1 MNGKEDA
8 IRVGIPLMGLAPVAV
23 VFATL
28 MVLFL
33 GVDYLANGA
42 MENDGYLRILT
53 LPLAATFGAAL
64 GRVASSTS
72 ASMEFD
78 GSYSKSD
85 DSPDYRFG
93 IFMMSFF
100 AILVIPML
108 VPSISAS
115 IENITIFTISFMAIS
130 TLFLTSLRRNEEA
143 NLLLALV
150 VGFHFAVSHA
160 AHSQFDSSAWV
171 GTEAELI
178 DASRSATAS
187 ILFAFWASAC
197 ALGAILAVAMRG
209 TLDHRGVGP
218 LFSDLPTFEAS
229 DKSSRITMGI
239 MSLILAV
246 QLLPLLW
253 VGSLETL
260 TEYTEHIYLGSVWA
274 LFTTFV
280 ILFWAFCRAEGWQV
294 WGALVAVNW
303 ILYTLARMV
312 EIGSDLLGSTLSSDD
327 GLSGVA
333 WVFLIFWLNV
343 AAVIFSSRGYFGDT
357 APRRENSQIRA
368 WWNKNYYGIMVG
380 LALFVALAV
389 RTGWNVL
396 PAMNA
401 SGTQLWDMTGGS
413 DPWYMKRVIDYVVAE
428 RSHYIFD
435 ADRAYPMGSI
445 NPRPPLFSWSI
456 ALGGIGLSWITG
468 APSSEEATMV
478 WWSVASMPAI
488 YGALIVLPVAA
499 IARRVHSNLAGI
511 FAAWLIALMPGHIGH
526 STFAL
531 ADHDSFALLFISMAF
546 YFWVKA
552 MEGLSTERIFENP
565 SKNPLYLIAGI
576 REMWSR
582 NPVVMSNATLSGISF
597 ATAAL
602 GWKGFVYGPGILFLA
617 FGAQVVMNL
626 FRGRDSLP
634 ITAASLQMLFT
645 SFLIPL
651 PFYMWPGMDLLFDP
665 SGFQPMF
672 YIIGFTMALGWVT
685 CSFRDRPW
693 LLVIGSGAALFTG
706 ILGTLYLLQT
716 MELYN
721 GWDILFTGGF
731 YFSKN
736 KIFGTIGEA
745 QAPSRGVLFASY
757 GPIVTLIAVSCAM
770 YLIWR
775 GSRKESQSQLLLG
788 TWVIVAAYMAWSAGR
803 FIFNA
808 TPAMAVVGGLGMAML
823 WKSADPV
830 GFVKE
835 WRRSGI
841 GSPSARRKST
851 WTATKKHP
859 GIPALILVFMLV
871 ASQHMTYGIDSGIPR
886 GQAAASDV
894 DQTIYEISP
903 DFLRDLSILNGAEYD
918 SESGQ
923 LWYMGTFGPGFNG
936 ADWNTAYEWLSEQ
949 DTDVGF
955 SERPA
960 FVSWWDYGFQAL
972 AQGQHP
978 TVADNFQSGIPN
990 SGGMLLSQGQDD
1002 TLALFIM
1009 TLSQGDR
1016 RSNNGDFTTDFSEAI
1031 DDYMDT
1037 SQMQEFD
1044 SILSIDVG
1052 DSSFVVQRSMEI
1064 IATDGVVELLR
1075 GHSLEESGIPSDDES
1090 WMVYFDGEPYGEPMN
1105 ETEARASFDE
1115 ARGRTSEFDESTT
1128 HYMIGNYRYTNDLIE
1143 DFDDVSTGLHRANS
1157 KLAMGRAFLLTAFD
1171 SSQLV
1176 DMYHSITTSVTYEVQ
1191 DYEEGLGVTVERNND
1206 IRYFAVDNRL
1216 YPLGG
1221 SYYED
1226 YSYHRGQTTG
1236 IFHAPTALSG
1246 LDLDNYISTNY
1257 LTQRGADG
1265 PVIPRTSE
1273 EYEQEYLNDVVRQQS
1288 GAAQDATEVIQMIDI
1303 DYQHQ
1308 DAFFET
1314 MVARVYV
1321 GYGSSTLGL
1330 PGDASQPAPH
1340 FYTTGTPGSPLES
1353 AIPMPGAMM
1362 NHFVLANWYDLPCE
1376 LDESGEKLD
1385 SECTDPVVG
1394 NANTQV
1400 KILKYYSGATISGT
1414 VELDGIGPVPNA
1426 RILIERDAF
1435 SGEETADENGHVVDR
1450 DGRTYWIPIGT
1461 TDADEEGA
1469 FSFVAPAGKIRV
1481 SAFFGEPDLDSARAT
1496 LMSGS
1501 YGMTEIL
1508 SESNSNRNINPISGI
1523 LGNVS
1528 GSTWLAEHTVNISGS
1543 DGHSNGVSNI
1553 DVTINVDPTHATGQ
1567 LAWSG
1572 APEFEDEPIIG
1583 VDMELSPMWD
1593 AIQMDPYTVTTS
1605 NGTVT
1610 GTDLVFNGI
1619 GQVTFTGEGS
1629 VLSTSVVTVSDF
1641 TGNFSQ
1647 EIMNNHSLT
1656 GDGRFDGRGTL
1667 SGTISEDLGGDLQ
1680 IQVCSENGT
1689 MPENLSFCELSS
1701 GDFLIDG
1708 QVNASG
1714 RFTSNG
1720 STIFTQY
1727 MYHASMVASGKFDV
1741 DTSEEMDTY
1750 GTINGTGTFSG
1761 AGSFSGPMVKPG
1773 TFHLMDAIPGEY
1785 EVTVIFEDG
1794 SRATL
1799 DEAFIVSSNPGSQV
1813 SEVQIM
1819 GSTIGGKLVDETDQ
1833 VIEGGVALYQEGD
1846 SFSDAVDD
1854 CEVVHFAPCMILPEE
1869 DGKLNFGPVFPGNY
1883 TVEIDIDNDGFP
1895 EFLEDYIFDANEATD
1910 IQIPFPI
1917 SQTFDVSFELLDAD
1931 ENVPDLN
1938 VSFKANDGSDGM
1950 VDAIFD
1956 NATGTYYVE
1965 LAPGEWLL
1973 DYTLGDTKQIW
1984 EVIDVDADSFET
1996 FEFRTSLLVS
2006 GIVYYEENVSAEFN
2020 PDDNKLIGSDV
2031 AVEFHWDGF
2040 STSAV
2045 TNESSE
2051 FSISLPEGAVVDA
2064 TVEGIVASLVAGD
2077 SFTVSEDMD
2086 AVVMVARPG
2095 ISISGMVS
2103 INRANNLYSPSFAGW
2118 EQITVTADSEEHDV
2132 TWREQIPVDGLFDM
2146 VLPEGNW
2153 TFDIE
2158 GPEFLGATPI
2168 QKNIDDKNTSLE
2180 MILHPSNGTLSVTM
2194 FIDHSNDGNSSN
2206 GTLVSYDFEIVSM
2219 MAAGAGESIAANGT
2233 EWVQEGI
2240 AEISLEPGSYSVV
2253 NLISDPNNGD
2263 LFGTRILSPVQS
2275 FEIGLDGGLVER
2287 TVSFD
2292 PEWRVSLSLT
2302 NESGGP
2308 LADQMFRMINSD
2320 NGWTSTYYTDSNGTW
2335 VEHVEEGSWILWVE
2349 PFPSPGGVSETLREA
2364 VNVSYENAAEELSF
2378 STTEIATV
2386 SLNLTEDLSGEP
2398 LSGFTIVLESVDG
2411 LGSIELGE
2419 TDSDGLVTA
2428 LISPGTW
2435 SAEMVM
2441 MEGGVMWELDSTEL
2455 TLSSGSN
2462 PEISLIANRS
2472 SELRGNVYW
2481 DFNDDDDSDVGEG
2494 VEGVIVTIRQSCD
2507 DEISDS
2513 EPDSKLFTGNLTTDP
2528 NGDWSVFQ
2536 PSGTTWCITTHMEGF
2551 GQEEITVSLDTS
2563 SNDVEIELTAG
2574 LVDVGGIV
2582 SYIDEIQFSE
2592 ISDSLILELFPAEGL
2607 VRDPVTPTK
2616 NLEDGVWKGNWSA
2629 QVEPG
2634 EWIIRA
2640 SVEEGGLIAMANIE
2654 ADVIEGG
2661 FEDMGLISGGWLILE
2676 TLWLDYDGVS
2686 RTLADVDSPEL
2697 VINIGAG
2704 ISWVAQ
2710 LDDDGGLRMLLPGG
2724 MAETSSEFVVNQM
2737 DRNMTYSGGR
2747 TVGMQAGQE
2756 TPPTVISH
2764 TRVSNHEVTL
2774 RVISSSGGDPSHDGG
2789 VADLLAQLDENN
2801 SEFQPLEFVM
2811 GVDYLGHEPFDTFSA
2826 QALVPGTDGGDWLVE
2841 FHNGSG
2847 EWNTTVSFDVG
2858 LENTLNFTDLNVRI
2872 SPANKSVAHSL
2883 SNGHSVNIDVFT
2895 TDGYYAEETV
2905 VVRIPQIHG
2914 FSVEPMDAVYG
2925 VSSGET
2931 IQIGIDITNT
2941 GNGDE
2946 KFEFSFDDSELPEGW
2961 ERTGATSHT
2970 LGAFVSTTHSISV
2983 ITPENAT
2990 GGPYTI
2996 YASVTDKVGGTYPD
3010 IEINVEV
3017 SNPVISIT
3025 GHQSYT
3031 GGDPVAF
3038 TTNGWAVTVFN
3049 GGLVDALG
3057 VTLNGTICG
3066 DSTCSSEI
3074 AFDMDTRD
3082 VPSMSEVTFDIS
3094 LDLTDYG
3101 PDSYYL
3107 RFVVVEETVD
3117 GEVLP
3122 YLSEQGGVSNVD
3134 VRSPPVEGTT
3144 DWIGWILGALIV
3156 LAIGMLTRPRS
3167 RRPNAPF

>member
-8 IRVGIPLMGLAPVAV
+8 TRVGIPLMGLAPVTV
-23 VFATL
+23 VFATI

-33 GVDYLANGA
+33 GVDYVANGA
-42 MENDGYLRILT
+42 MENDGYVRILT
-53 LPLAATFGAAL
+53 LPLVASLGAAL
-64 GRVASSTS
+64 GRVAAASSS
-72 ASMEFD
+72 SGEFD
-78 GSYSKSD
+78 DSYSKSE
-85 DSPDYRFG
+85 SPIDYRFG
-93 IFMMSFF
+93 ISMLSFMALL
-100 AILVIPML
+100 AIPLFL
-108 VPSISAS
+108 PSISET
-115 IENITIFTISFMAIS
+115 IDNITISTLVFMAIS
-130 TLFLTSLRRNEEA
+130 TLFLTYSNRNEEA
-143 NLLLALV
+143 NLLLAV
-150 VGFHFAVSHA
+150 VIGFHLAVSHA
-160 AHSQFDSSAWV
+160 AHTQLDSSAWA
-171 GTEAELI
+171 GSEADLI
-178 DASRSATAS
+178 DAARSSTAS
-187 ILFAFWASAC
+187 ILFAFWASAT
-197 ALGAILAVAMRG
+197 ALGAMLTVAMRG
-209 TLDHRGVGP
+209 TLDNPGEGS
-218 LFSDLPTFEAS
+218 LFGDLPVF
-229 DKSSRITMGI
+229 DRLDNSSLNTMGT

-246 QLLPLLW
+246 QLLPLIWIGNLQ
-253 VGSLETL
+253 SL
-260 TEYTEHIYLGSVWA
+260 TEYTEHVYLGSVWA
-274 LFTTFV
+274 LFCTFV
-280 ILFWAFCRAEGWQV
+280 IAFWAFCRAEGWQV
-294 WGALVAVNW
+294 VGSLVAVNW

-312 EIGSDLLGSTLSSDD
+312 EIGSDFLGNTLSSDD

-357 APRRENSQIRA
+357 APRRENSKLRV
-368 WWNKNYYGIMVG
+368 WWNRNHYGILVG

-445 NPRPPLFSWSI
+445 NPRPPLFSWSL

-468 APSSEEATMV
+468 AESSSDMV
-478 WWSVASMPAI
+478 WWSVASLPAI
-488 YGALIVLPVAA
+488 YGALIVLPLAA
-499 IARRVHSNLAGI
+499 TARRVHSDLAGI
-511 FAAWLIALMPGHIGH
+511 FTAWLIALMPGHIGH

-552 MEGLSTERIFENP
+552 MEGLGSDRLFGKP
-565 SKNPLYLIAGI
+565 SRNPLYLFAGI
-576 REMWSR
+576 REMWAV
-582 NPVVMSNATLSGISF
+582 NPTVMANATLSGISF

-617 FGAQVVMNL
+617 FGVQVVMNL

-634 ITAASLQMLFT
+634 ITSASLQMLFT
-645 SFLIPL
+645 AFLIPL
-651 PFYMWPGMDLLFDP
+651 PFYMWPGMGLLFDP

-672 YIIGFTMALGWVT
+672 YIIGFTFALGWVT

-693 LLVIGSGAALFTG
+693 LLVIGSGAALFSG
-706 ILGTLYLLQT
+706 ILGALYLLQSLN
-716 MELYN
+716 LYN

-757 GPIVTLIAVSCAM
+757 GPVVTLIAVSCAM
-770 YLIWR
+770 FLIWR
-775 GSRKESQSQLLLG
+775 GSRKERQSQLLLG

-823 WKSADPV
+823 WKSADPT

-851 WTATKKHP
+851 WPATKKHP
-859 GIPALILVFMLV
+859 AIPALMLVFMLV
-871 ASQHMTYGIDSGIPR
+871 ASQHITYGIDSGIPR
-886 GQAAASDV
+886 GEPAATDV

-918 SESGQ
+918 ADSGQ

-949 DTDVGF
+949 DADVGF

-1002 TLALFIM
+1002 TLSLFIM

-1016 RSNNGDFTTDFSEAI
+1016 RSNAGSFTSGFS
-1031 DDYMDT
+1031 DVLSQHMDEN
-1037 SQMQEFD
+1037 QKHEFD

-1052 DSSFVVQRSMEI
+1052 DSSFVTDRSMEV

-1075 GHSLEESGIPSDDES
+1075 GYSLMESGIPSDEES
-1090 WMVYFDGEPYGEPMN
+1090 WMVYFDSEPYGGPYN
-1105 ETEARASFDE
+1105 ETEARAAFDE
-1115 ARGRTSEFDESTT
+1115 ARGRSSTFVDLTT
-1128 HYMIGNYRYTNDLIE
+1128 HYMIGNYRYTKDLIV

-1157 KLAMGRAFLLTAFD
+1157 KLALGRAFLLTAFD
-1171 SSQLV
+1171 SSELV
-1176 DMYHSITTSVTYEVQ
+1176 DMYHDITSSVSYEVQ

-1236 IFHAPTALSG
+1236 IFHAPTSLSG
-1246 LDLDNYISTNY
+1246 LDLDDYISTNY

-1265 PVIPRTSE
+1265 PVIPRTAD
-1273 EYEQEYLNDVVRQQS
+1273 EYEEEYLNDVVRQQS
-1288 GAAQDATEVIQMIDI
+1288 GAAQDATEIIQMIDI
-1303 DYQHQ
+1303 DYQHE

-1330 PGDASQPAPH
+1330 PGEASQPAPH
-1340 FYTTGTPGSPLES
+1340 FYSTGTPGSPLES

-1362 NHFVLANWYDLPCE
+1362 NHFALANWYDLPCE
-1376 LDESGEKLD
+1376 LDDSGEKLD
-1385 SECTDPVVG
+1385 SDCNDPVVG

-1400 KILKYYSGATISGT
+1400 KVLKYYSGATLSGT
-1414 VELDGIGPVPNA
+1414 VELDGMGPVPNA

-1435 SGEETADENGHVVDR
+1435 SGEEVANENGEVVDR
-1450 DGRTYWIPIGT
+1450 DDRTYWIPIGT
-1461 TDADEEGA
+1461 TDADEDGT
-1469 FSFVAPAGKIRV
+1469 FSFTVPAGKIRV
-1481 SAFFGEPDLDSARAT
+1481 SAFFGEPDLDAART
-1496 LMSGS
+1496 TVISGS

-1508 SESNSNRNINPISGI
+1508 SETNTNRNINPISGI

-1528 GSTWLAEHTVNISGS
+1528 GSTWLAEQIVNISGT
-1543 DGHSNGVSNI
+1543 DGHSNGNSLI
-1553 DVTINVDPTHATGQ
+1553 EVTVNVEPTHATGQ
-1567 LAWSG
+1567 LVWQG
-1572 APEFEDEPIIG
+1572 APEFEGESIVG
-1583 VDMELSPMWD
+1583 VDIEISPQWEQ
-1593 AIQMDPYTVTTS
+1593 IQMDSYTVTTS
-1605 NGTVT
+1605 NGTVV
-1610 GTDLVFNGI
+1610 GNDLVFNGI
-1619 GQVTFTGEGS
+1619 GEVTFTGDGS
-1629 VLSTSVVTVSDF
+1629 VRSTTVATVSDF

-1647 EIMNNHSLT
+1647 EIMHNHSLT
-1656 GDGRFDGRGTL
+1656 GEGMFEGKGTL
-1667 SGTISEDLGGDLQ
+1667 EGTLLDEISPVD
-1680 IQVCSENGT
+1680 CNENGT
-1689 MPENLSFCELSS
+1689 MPENQTLCNLE
-1701 GDFLIDG
+1701 DG
-1708 QVNASG
+1708 GIYLEGTMNATG

-1720 STIFTQY
+1720 STIFTQHL
-1727 MYHASMVASGKFDV
+1727 YHASMVASGIFEV
-1741 DTSEEMDTY
+1741 DTSEEMETY

-1761 AGSFSGPMVKPG
+1761 EGSFSGPMVKSG

-1785 EVTVIFEDG
+1785 ELTVIFEDG
-1794 SRATL
+1794 TRATL
-1799 DEAFIVSSNPGSQV
+1799 DESFIVSMNPSSQV
-1813 SEVQIM
+1813 PEVSIH
-1819 GSTIGGKLVDETDQ
+1819 GGTIGGKLVDESGEVLQ
-1833 VIEGGVALYQEGD
+1833 GGAALYATGGTI
-1846 SFSDAVDD
+1846 SDAVDD
-1854 CEVVHFAPCMILPEE
+1854 CSDAHFAPCMIVPDDE
-1869 DGKLNFGPVFPGNY
+1869 GKMNFGPVVPGNY

-1895 EFLEDYIFDANEATD
+1895 EFMEDYVFDANQATD
-1910 IQIPFPI
+1910 VQIPFPI
-1917 SQTFDVSFELLDAD
+1917 ASTFDITFEMLDGD
-1931 ENVPDLN
+1931 ENVRDLN
-1938 VSFKANDGSDGM
+1938 VSFRTNDGTENI
-1950 VDAIFD
+1950 VDAVFD
-1956 NATGTYYVE
+1956 NDSGTYYVE
-1965 LAPGEWLL
+1965 LTPGEWLL
-1973 DYTLGDTKQIW
+1973 DHTLDETKQIW
-1984 EVIDVDADSFET
+1984 EVIEVDADSTEA
-1996 FEFRTSLLVS
+1996 FEFRTSMLVS
-2006 GIVYYEENVSAEFN
+2006 GIVYYEENASAEFN
-2020 PDDNKLIGSDV
+2020 PEENKLIGSDV
-2031 AVEFHWDGF
+2031 IVEFHWDGF
-2040 STSAV
+2040 STTAL
-2045 TNESSE
+2045 TNETSE
-2051 FSISLPEGAVVDA
+2051 FTIHLPEGAVVDA
-2064 TVEGIVASLVAGD
+2064 TVEGMVAALVAGNR
-2077 SFTVSEDMD
+2077 FTVSEGMEEL
-2086 AVVMVARPG
+2086 VMVARPG
-2095 ISISGMVS
+2095 ITISGMVS
-2103 INRANNLYSPSFAGW
+2103 VNRANNLYSPSFSGW
-2118 EQITVTADSEEHDV
+2118 EQITVTADSEDHDV
-2132 TWREQIPVDGLFDM
+2132 TWREQLPVDGLFDM
-2146 VLPEGNW
+2146 ILPEGNW

-2158 GPEFLGATPI
+2158 GPEFLGASPI
-2168 QKNIDDKNTSLE
+2168 QKYIDDKNTSVE

-2194 FIDHSNDGNSSN
+2194 FIDHSGDGNSSN
-2206 GTLVSYDFEIVSM
+2206 GTLVSYGFGIVSM
-2219 MAAGAGESIAANGT
+2219 MMAGASENITANGT
-2233 EWVQEGI
+2233 EWVQEGN
-2240 AEISLEPGSYSVV
+2240 AEVSLEPGTYSVV
-2253 NLISDPNNGD
+2253 VEISDPEGGD
-2263 LFGTRILSPVQS
+2263 IFGTRILSAIQS
-2275 FEIGLDGGLVER
+2275 FQIGLEGGIVER
-2287 TVSFD
+2287 SISFD
-2292 PEWRVSLSLT
+2292 PEWRVSLSLS

-2308 LADQMFRMINSD
+2308 LADQMFRMINMD
-2320 NGWTSTYYTDSNGTW
+2320 NGWTQTHYTDSNGSW
-2335 VEHVEEGSWILWVE
+2335 VDHVEEGSWILSID
-2349 PFPSPGGVSETLREA
+2349 PFENADGASETLREVVQA
-2364 VNVSYENAAEELSF
+2364 SPENAAEETSF
-2378 STTEIATV
+2378 STSEVATF
-2386 SLNLTEDLSGEP
+2386 SLNLTEDISEEP
-2398 LSGFTIVLESVDG
+2398 IPSMTIVLNSGDG
-2411 LGSIELGE
+2411 LGSISLDE
-2419 TDSDGLVTA
+2419 TDSDGMVTA
-2428 LISPGTW
+2428 SIYPGTW
-2435 SAEMVM
+2435 SAELSFT
-2441 MEGGVMWELDSTEL
+2441 ENGVMWQLESEDFI
-2455 TLSSGSN
+2455 LSPGPNS
-2462 PEISLIANRS
+2462 EIQLIANRS
-2472 SELRGNVYW
+2472 SELSGNIFW
-2481 DFNDDDDSDVGEG
+2481 DFNDNDESNVGEG
-2494 VEGVIVTIRQSCD
+2494 VEGVTVSIRESCEAEFTD
-2507 DEISDS
+2507 SD
-2513 EPDSKLFTGNLTTDP
+2513 PDAMYFTGNLTTDL

-2536 PSGTTWCITTHMEGF
+2536 PSETAWCVTTDMEGF
-2551 GQEEITVSLDTS
+2551 SEEEIAVTLGS
-2563 SNDVEIELTAG
+2563 SPNDVDIELTAG
-2574 LVDVGGIV
+2574 LVEVGGVI
-2582 SYIDEIQFSE
+2582 SYIDDMEFSE
-2592 ISDSLILELFPAEGL
+2592 ISDSIVLELFPAEGL

-2629 QVEPG
+2629 EVEPG

-2640 SVEEGGLIAMANIE
+2640 SVEEEGLIAMANVE
-2654 ADVIEGG
+2654 ADVLEGG
-2661 FEDMGLISGGWLILE
+2661 FEDIGLISGGWLVLQ
-2676 TLWLDYDGVS
+2676 TQWLDYDGNS
-2686 RTLADVDSPEL
+2686 KTLADVEEPEL

-2704 ISWVAQ
+2704 ISWVVE
-2710 LDDDGGLRMLLPGG
+2710 LDDEGGFRMLLPGG
-2724 MAETSSEFVVNQM
+2724 MAETSSEFEVNQM
-2737 DRNMTYSGGR
+2737 GRNMTYSGGR
-2747 TVGMQAGQE
+2747 TVSMQAGQE

-2764 TRVSNHEVTL
+2764 TRVSNHEVNL
-2774 RVISSSGGDPSHDGG
+2774 HVISSSGGDPSHDGG
-2789 VADLLAQLDENN
+2789 VDDLMAMTGTN
-2801 SEFQPLEFVM
+2801 STFQPLEFVF

-2858 LENTLNFTDLNVRI
+2858 LENTLNFTDLHVRI
-2872 SPANKSVAHSL
+2872 SPANQSVAHSL
-2883 SNGHSVNIDVFT
+2883 SEGHSVNIDVFT
-2895 TDGYYAEETV
+2895 TDGYYAEENV
-2905 VVRIPQIHG
+2905 VVRIPPIHG
-2914 FSVEPMDAVYG
+2914 FSVEPMDDVYG
-2925 VSSGET
+2925 ISSGDT
-2931 IQIGIDITNT
+2931 VQIGIDFTNA

-2961 ERTGATSHT
+2961 ERTGSTSHT

-3038 TTNGWAVTVFN
+3038 TTNGWAVTVYN
-3049 GGLVDALG
+3049 DGLVDAPG

-3066 DSTCSSEI
+3066 DSTCSTEI
-3074 AFDMDTRD
+3074 AFDTDTRD
-3082 VPSMSEVTFDIS
+3082 VPSMSEVIFDIS

-3107 RFVVVEETVD
+3107 RFVIVEESVT

-3122 YLSEQGGVSNVD
+3122 YLDDQGGVSNVD

-3156 LAIGMLTRPRS
+3156 LAIGMLTKPRS

>member
-8 IRVGIPLMGLAPVAV
+8 TRVGIPLMGLAPVTV

-33 GVDYLANGA
+33 GVDYVANGA
-42 MENDGYLRILT
+42 MENDGYVRILT
-53 LPLAATFGAAL
+53 LPLAAAFGAAL
-64 GRVASSTS
+64 GRVAASSS
-72 ASMEFD
+72 SHGSSD
-78 GSYSKSD
+78 DSYSKSEG
-85 DSPDYRFG
+85 SSDYRFG
-93 IFMMSFF
+93 IFMVSFT
-100 AILVIPML
+100 AILAIPVL
-108 VPSISAS
+108 IPSISS
-115 IENITIFTISFMAIS
+115 TIENITIFTIVFMAIS
-130 TLFLTSLRRNEEA
+130 TLFLARLSRNEEA
-143 NLLLALV
+143 NILLAV
-150 VGFHFAVSHA
+150 VIGFHLAVSHA
-160 AHSQFDSSAWV
+160 AHTQFDSSAWA
-171 GTEAELI
+171 GSEAELI

-209 TLDHRGVGP
+209 TLDNRGKGP
-218 LFSDLPTFEAS
+218 LFADLPTF
-229 DKSSRITMGI
+229 DRTNKSSMAIMGV

-260 TEYTEHIYLGSVWA
+260 TEYSEHVYLGSVWA
-274 LFTTFV
+274 LVCTFV
-280 ILFWAFCRAEGWQV
+280 IFFWAFCRAEGWQV

-312 EIGSDLLGSTLSSDD
+312 EIGSDFLGSTLSSDD

-357 APRRENSQIRA
+357 APRRENSQLRA
-368 WWNKNYYGIMVG
+368 WWNRNYYGILVG
-380 LALFVALAV
+380 LALFVAIAV

-435 ADRAYPMGSI
+435 ADRAYPMGAI
-445 NPRPPLFSWSI
+445 NPRPPLFSWSL
-456 ALGGIGLSWITG
+456 ALGGIALSWLTG
-468 APSSEEATMV
+468 ASEATMV
-478 WWSVASMPAI
+478 WWSVASLPAI
-488 YGALIVLPVAA
+488 YGALIVLPLAA
-499 IARRVHSNLAGI
+499 IARRVHSDLAGI
-511 FAAWLIALMPGHIGH
+511 FTAWLIALMPGHIGH

-552 MEGLSTERIFENP
+552 MEGLGTDRIFESP
-565 SKNPLYLIAGI
+565 SRNPLYLVAGI
-576 REMWSR
+576 REMWAR
-582 NPVVMSNATLSGISF
+582 NPKVMSNATLSGISF

-617 FGAQVVMNL
+617 YGVQVVMNL

-651 PFYMWPGMDLLFDP
+651 PFYMWPGMNLLFDP

-672 YIIGFTMALGWVT
+672 YIIGFTVALGWVT

-693 LLVIGSGAALFTG
+693 LLVIGSGATLFSG
-706 ILGTLYLLQT
+706 ILGALYLLQIFNI
-716 MELYN
+716 YN

-757 GPIVTLIAVSCAM
+757 GPIVTLIAVSCAF

-775 GSRKESQSQLLLG
+775 GSRKERQSQLLLG

-823 WKSADPV
+823 WKSADPT

-851 WTATKKHP
+851 WPATKKHP

-936 ADWNTAYEWLSEQ
+936 ADWNTAYEWLSQQ
-949 DTDVGF
+949 DTEVGF

-1009 TLSQGDR
+1009 TLAQGDR
-1016 RSNNGDFTTDFSEAI
+1016 RSNNGDFTSEFY
-1031 DDYMDT
+1031 DVMSQHMETED
-1037 SQMQEFD
+1037 QMQEFD

-1052 DSSFVVQRSMEI
+1052 DSSFVTQRSMEI
-1064 IATDGVVELLR
+1064 IATDGAVELLR
-1075 GHSLEESGIPSDDES
+1075 GYSLMESGIPADEES

-1105 ETEARASFDE
+1105 ETDARASFDE
-1115 ARGRTSEFDESTT
+1115 ARGRSSDFEESTT
-1128 HYMIGNYRYTNDLIE
+1128 HYMIGNYRYTNDLIM

-1157 KLAMGRAFLLTAFD
+1157 KLALGRAFLLTAFD
-1171 SSQLV
+1171 SSELV
-1176 DMYHSITTSVTYEVQ
+1176 DMYHAITSSVTYEVQ

-1265 PVIPRTSE
+1265 PVIPRTAEQYE
-1273 EYEQEYLNDVVRQQS
+1273 EEYLNDVVRQQS

-1362 NHFVLANWYDLPCE
+1362 NHFALANWYDLPCE

-1385 SECTDPVVG
+1385 EECNDPVVG

-1400 KILKYYSGATISGT
+1400 KVLKYYSGATLTGT

-1426 RILIERDAF
+1426 RILVERDAF
-1435 SGEETADENGHVVDR
+1435 SGEETADENGDVVDR

-1461 TDADEEGA
+1461 TDADENGI
-1469 FSFVAPAGKIRV
+1469 FSFTAPAGKIRV

-1496 LMSGS
+1496 VLSGN

-1508 SESNSNRNINPISGI
+1508 SDSSSNRNINPISGI

-1528 GSTWLAEHTVNISGS
+1528 GSTWLAEHIVNISGS
-1543 DGHSNGVSNI
+1543 DGHSNGESHI
-1553 DVTINVDPTHATGQ
+1553 DVTISVDPTHATGQ
-1567 LAWSG
+1567 LVWSG
-1572 APEFEDEPIIG
+1572 APEFEGEPIIG
-1583 VDMELSPMWD
+1583 VGMELSPMWD
-1593 AIQMDPYTVTTS
+1593 EIQMDPYTVLTS
-1605 NGTVT
+1605 NGTVS
-1610 GTDLVFNGI
+1610 GLDLVFNGI
-1619 GQVTFTGEGS
+1619 GEVTFTGEGS

-1647 EIMNNHSLT
+1647 EIMHNHTLT
-1656 GDGRFDGRGTL
+1656 GDGLFDGRGTL
-1667 SGTISEDLGGDLQ
+1667 SGTISDESGGSSDFG
-1680 IQVCSENGT
+1680 CNENGT
-1689 MPENLSFCELSS
+1689 MPENQSFCELPS

-1708 QVNASG
+1708 EVNASG

-1720 STIFTQY
+1720 STIFTQH
-1727 MYHASMVASGKFDV
+1727 MYHASMVASGSFEV
-1741 DTSEEMDTY
+1741 DTSESMDTY

-1761 AGSFSGPMVKPG
+1761 EGSFSGPMVKPG

-1785 EVTVIFEDG
+1785 EMTVIFEDG
-1794 SRATL
+1794 TRATL
-1799 DEAFIVSSNPGSQV
+1799 GEAFIVSSNPGAQIP
-1813 SEVQIM
+1813 EVKMM
-1819 GSTIGGKLVDETDQ
+1819 GSTIGGKLVDESDA
-1833 VIEGGVALYQEGD
+1833 VLDGGVALYQDGE

-1854 CEVVHFAPCMILPEE
+1854 CDEVHFSPCVIMPDE
-1869 DGKLNFGPVFPGNY
+1869 DGKLNFGPVVPGNY

-1910 IQIPFPI
+1910 VQIPFPI
-1917 SQTFDVSFELLDAD
+1917 TQTFDITFELLDD
-1931 ENVPDLN
+1931 GLNVPGLN
-1938 VSFKANDGSDGM
+1938 VSFKANDGAEGM
-1950 VDAIFD
+1950 VEASFD
-1956 NATGTYYVE
+1956 NESGSYYVE
-1965 LAPGEWLL
+1965 LTPGEWLL
-1973 DYTLGDTKQIW
+1973 DHTLDDTKQIW
-1984 EVIDVDADSFET
+1984 EIIDVDEDSSET
-1996 FEFRTSLLVS
+1996 FEFRTSMIVS
-2006 GIVYYEENVSAEFN
+2006 GIVYYEENVSAEFD
-2020 PDDNKLIGSDV
+2020 PDENKLIGSGV
-2031 AVEFHWDGF
+2031 TVEFNWDGF
-2040 STSAV
+2040 STTAV

-2051 FSISLPEGAVVDA
+2051 FSISLPEDAVVDA

-2077 SFTVSEDMD
+2077 RFTVSEGMED
-2086 AVVMVARPG
+2086 VVMVARPG
-2095 ISISGMVS
+2095 VAISGMVS
-2103 INRANNLYSPSFAGW
+2103 VNRANNLYSPSFEGW
-2118 EQITVTADSEEHDV
+2118 EQITVTADSDEHEV
-2132 TWREQIPVDGLFDM
+2132 TWREQVPVDGLFDM

-2158 GPEFLGATPI
+2158 GPDFLGASPL
-2168 QKNIDDKNTSLE
+2168 QKYIDDKNTSVE
-2180 MILHPSNGTLSVTM
+2180 MILNPSNGTLSVTM
-2194 FIDHSNDGNSSN
+2194 FIDHSSDGNSSN
-2206 GTLVSYDFEIVSM
+2206 GTLVSYDFEIVPM
-2219 MAAGAGESIAANGT
+2219 MMAGAGGSIMANGS
-2233 EWVQEGI
+2233 EWVQDGI
-2240 AEISLEPGSYSVV
+2240 AEVSLEPGTYSVV

-2263 LFGTRILSPVQS
+2263 LFGTRILSPVPS
-2275 FEIGLDGGLVER
+2275 FQIGLDGGVIER
-2287 TVSFD
+2287 SISFD

-2308 LADQMFRMINSD
+2308 LANHMFRMINLD
-2320 NGWTSTYYTDSNGTW
+2320 NGWTSTYYTDSNGSW
-2335 VEHVEEGSWILWVE
+2335 VEHVEEGSWVLSVE
-2349 PFPSPGGVSETLREA
+2349 PFTSPEGVSETLRELVQ
-2364 VNVSYENAAEELSF
+2364 VNEASASHDHSF
-2378 STTEIATV
+2378 STSEIATV
-2386 SLNLTEDLSGEP
+2386 SLNLTEDTSGEP
-2398 LSGFTIVLESVDG
+2398 LSGFTIVMISEEG
-2411 LGSIELGE
+2411 LGSIDLEE
-2419 TDSDGLVTA
+2419 TDSNGTVSASIPPGDWTA
-2428 LISPGTW
+2428 EISRV
-2435 SAEMVM
+2435 EN
-2441 MEGGVMWELDSTEL
+2441 GVMWQLESDSFTL
-2455 TLSSGSN
+2455 TPGSN
-2462 PEISLIANRS
+2462 PEISLVVERS
-2472 SELRGNVYW
+2472 AELSGNVYW
-2481 DFNDDDDSDVGEG
+2481 DFNDDDDSDIGEG
-2494 VEGVIVTIRQSCD
+2494 VEGVTVSVRESCD
-2507 DEISDS
+2507 DEFSDS
-2513 EPDSKLFTGNLTTDP
+2513 GPDSPFFTGNLTTDL
-2528 NGDWSVFQ
+2528 NGDWSIFQ
-2536 PSGTTWCITTHMEGF
+2536 PSETSWCVSTHMDGF
-2551 GQEEITVSLDTS
+2551 DQEEITVSIGPS
-2563 SNDVEIELTAG
+2563 PEDVEIELTAG
-2574 LVDVGGIV
+2574 LVGVGGTI
-2582 SYIDEIQFSE
+2582 SYIDETQFSE
-2592 ISDSLILELFPAEGL
+2592 VSDSVILELFPAEGL

-2640 SVEEGGLIAMANIE
+2640 SVEEDGLIAMANIE
-2654 ADVIEGG
+2654 ADVLEGG
-2661 FEDMGLISGGWLILE
+2661 FEDMGLISGGWLLLE
-2676 TLWLDYDGVS
+2676 TQWLDYDGIS
-2686 RTLADVDSPEL
+2686 RTLADVESPEL
-2697 VINIGAG
+2697 VINIGGG

-2710 LDDDGGLRMLLPGG
+2710 LDDDGGMRMLLPGG
-2724 MAETSSEFVVNQM
+2724 MAETSSEFEVNQM
-2737 DRNMTYSGGR
+2737 GRNMTYSGGR

-2756 TPPTVISH
+2756 TPPIVISH
-2764 TRVSNHEVTL
+2764 TRVSNHEVNL
-2774 RVISSSGGDPSHDGG
+2774 HVISSSGGDPSHDGG
-2789 VADLLAQLDENN
+2789 IEDLLAQLDDN
-2801 SEFQPLEFVM
+2801 SSSFIPLEFVM

-2847 EWNTTVSFDVG
+2847 EWNTTVTFDVG
-2858 LENTLNFTDLNVRI
+2858 LENTLNFTDLHVRI
-2872 SPANKSVAHSL
+2872 SPANQSVAHSL
-2883 SNGHSVNIDVFT
+2883 TNGHSVKIDVFT
-2895 TDGYYAEETV
+2895 ADGYYTEESV

-2914 FSVEPMDAVYG
+2914 FSAEPMDAVYG

-2996 YASVTDKVGGTYPD
+2996 YASVTDKMGGTYPD

-3017 SNPVISIT
+3017 SNPEISIT

-3038 TTNGWAVTVFN
+3038 TTNGWAVTVYN
-3049 GGLVDALG
+3049 GGLVNAPG

-3066 DSTCSSEI
+3066 DSSCSSEI
-3074 AFDMDTRD
+3074 AFDTDTRD
-3082 VPSMSEVTFDIS
+3082 IPPMSEVTFDIS
-3094 LDLTDYG
+3094 LDLTEYG

-3122 YLSEQGGVSNVD
+3122 YLEDQGGVSNVD